1 VSARKDDRWIGTR
14 FEEIGETMSR
24 GITTKPS
31 LSWNSTVASVALL
44 VGAIVGGTCC
54 GTTSVHQLESVA
66 MAEPRG
72 AVMSVRAKTAGVVL
86 HVHVA
91 AKQLVKAGDPIVELD
106 ASDATIRLGEAE
118 TTLATARAL
127 AHAAEAELQRAPETE
142 RARAHERA
150 EAAEVRV
157 VAAEAALTQA
167 AEDDAT
173 FITAPRDG
181 VVAAMRVA
189 DGQSV
194 TEGQAMVDLVLSRN

>member
-1 VSARKDDRWIGTR
+1 
-14 FEEIGETMSR
+14 MST
-24 GITTKPS
+24 GITANPS
-31 LSWNSTVASVALL
+31 LPWKSNVASVALL

-72 AVMSVRAKTAGVVL
+72 AVMPVRAKTAGVVV

-91 AKQLVKAGDPIVELD
+91 EKQLVRAGDPIVELED
-106 ASDATIRLGEAE
+106 RDATIRLGEAE
-118 TTLATARAL
+118 ATLATARAL
-127 AHAAEAELQRAPETE
+127 AHAAEAELQKAPETD
-142 RARAHERA
+142 RARARARA
-150 EAAEVRV
+150 EAAKVQV

-167 AEDDAT
+167 AEDLDAT

-194 TEGQAMVDLVLSRN
+194 REGQAMVDLVLSRN